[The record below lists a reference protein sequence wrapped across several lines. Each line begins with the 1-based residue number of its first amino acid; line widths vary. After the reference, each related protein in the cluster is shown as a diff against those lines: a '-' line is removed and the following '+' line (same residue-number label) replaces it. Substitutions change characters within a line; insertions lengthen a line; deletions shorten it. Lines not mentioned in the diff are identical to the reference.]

1 MSQVPTSQAPTS
13 PATTSNVPV
22 TKIPSANC
30 ASNTLDNNTLDTTSI
45 EPTNLAARLA
55 RPELLELTPYQSAR
69 RLGGRGDIWINA
81 NESPFNNVAV
91 TELDLSKLNRYPE
104 CQPPALINAYSQ
116 YSGVAESKIVA
127 SRGAD
132 EAIELLIRAFC
143 VPGIDSIATFGPTY
157 GMYAISAQTFNVGV
171 KALSLTAEY
180 GLPADFATAARGAK
194 LVFICNPNNPT
205 GTVIDKARI
214 EQAIQ
219 ALPDAIVV
227 VDEAYIEF
235 CLEYS
240 VADLLESYP
249 NLVVLR
255 TLSKAFAL
263 AGARCGFLLA
273 NEEIIEII
281 MRVIA
286 PYPVPLPVSEVA
298 VQALSPAG
306 IARMKTQ
313 VKALNTQGERL
324 ASALNLYCEQWGG
337 AVLTPNGNYV
347 LAEFDDVAKVAKLLI
362 DNGIVARAYK
372 DPRLAKAIRFS
383 FSSQA
388 DTDRLVSLF
397 ESQKL

>member
-1 MSQVPTSQAPTS
+1 MSQVPISQAP
-13 PATTSNVPV
+13 TSNVPV
-22 TKIPSANC
+22 TKVPSANS
-30 ASNTLDNNTLDTTSI
+30 ASNTLDNTSI
-45 EPTNLAARLA
+45 EPTTLAARLA

-91 TELDLSKLNRYPE
+91 AELDLTKLNRYPE

-116 YSGVAESKIVA
+116 YSAVAESKIVA

-180 GLPADFATAARGAK
+180 GLPSDFATATRGAK

-219 ALPDAIVV
+219 ALPDSIVV

-235 CLEYS
+235 CPEYS

-263 AGARCGFLLA
+263 AGARCGFMLA

-298 VQALSPAG
+298 VQALSAAG

-324 ASALNLYCEQWGG
+324 AAALNLY
-337 AVLTPNGNYV
+337 
-347 LAEFDDVAKVAKLLI
+347 
-362 DNGIVARAYK
+362 
-372 DPRLAKAIRFS
+372 
-383 FSSQA
+383 
-388 DTDRLVSLF
+388 
-397 ESQKL
+397 

>member
-1 MSQVPTSQAPTS
+1 MSQEPICQEPM
-13 PATTSNVPV
+13 SNVTV
-22 TKIPSANC
+22 RSVPSDNS
-30 ASNTLDNNTLDTTSI
+30 ASNPLDKIVI
-45 EPTNLAARLA
+45 ESATLAARLA

-69 RLGGRGDIWINA
+69 RLGGKGDIWINA

-91 TELDLSKLNRYPE
+91 GELDLTKLNRYPE

-116 YSGVAESKIVA
+116 YSGVVESKIVA

-143 VPGIDSIATFGPTY
+143 IPGIDSIATFGPTY

-171 KALSLTAEY
+171 KALSLSAEY

-219 ALPDAIVV
+219 ALPDSIVV

-235 CLEYS
+235 CPEYS
-240 VADLLESYP
+240 VADLLETYP

-298 VQALSPAG
+298 EQALSPAG

-313 VKALNTQGERL
+313 VKELNTQGERL
-324 ASALNLYCEQWGG
+324 AAALNLYCEQWGG
-337 AVLTPNGNYV
+337 AVLKPNGNYV
-347 LAEFDDVAKVAKLLI
+347 LAEFDDVAKVAKLLT

-383 FSSQA
+383 FSSQV

-397 ESQKL
+397 ESQKR